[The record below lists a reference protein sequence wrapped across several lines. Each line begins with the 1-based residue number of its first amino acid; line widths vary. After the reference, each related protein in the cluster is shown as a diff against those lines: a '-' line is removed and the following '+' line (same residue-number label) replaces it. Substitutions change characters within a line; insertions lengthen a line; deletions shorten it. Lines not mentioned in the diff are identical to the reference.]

1 MASKDQETLLEFPCD
16 FPIKA
21 MGETSAELDAAV
33 VSIIA
38 NHIDDID
45 ETLIQSRQSSGGKYT
60 SITVTVHVTSKV
72 QLDNIYR
79 ELSSHKLIKYVL

>member
-1 MASKDQETLLEFPCD
+1 MASKEQETLLEFPCD

-21 MGETSAELDAAV
+21 MGETGAELDAAV

-79 ELSSHKLIKYVL
+79 ELSSHELIKYVL